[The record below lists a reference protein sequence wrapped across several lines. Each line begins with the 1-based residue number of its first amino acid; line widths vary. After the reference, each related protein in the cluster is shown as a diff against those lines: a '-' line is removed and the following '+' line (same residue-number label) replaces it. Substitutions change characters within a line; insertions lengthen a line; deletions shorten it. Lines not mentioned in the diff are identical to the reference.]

1 MLNHHFSTD
10 FGKYCPHSSPQL
22 NVVDIGAVMFQS
34 DVADNAIMVIDHSGC
49 LLFHWPQEGV
59 SGDLGDVVA
68 DQAML
73 IDGSGCLSIHWPLT
87 PQRSFSGI

>member
-49 LLFHWPQEGV
+49 LLFH
-59 SGDLGDVVA
+59 
-68 DQAML
+68 
-73 IDGSGCLSIHWPLT
+73 
-87 PQRSFSGI
+87 